1 MNNKKQEQK
10 TYYSV
15 MELSE
20 AFNIAMAENKER
32 GTVST
37 PELHLWQVK
46 FQLAIAQQLTV
57 ISKHLGDFLTLLE
70 NQVGKK

>member
-1 MNNKKQEQK
+1 MSNKQQERK

-20 AFNIAMAENKER
+20 AFNVAMAGNSER
-32 GTVST
+32 GTIST

-46 FQLAIAQQLTV
+46 IQLAIAQQLTV
-57 ISKHLGDFLTLLE
+57 ISKHLGDFLALLE
-70 NQVGKK
+70 KSSR